1 MKVRDNTG
9 KIIYHT
15 VETDDGLKVYNG
27 NNKLLG
33 YYANGVTRKPNGQ
46 VISYSESP
54 GLLVGVS
61 I

>member
-15 VETDDGLKVYNG
+15 VETESGIKVYNSK
-27 NNKLLG
+27 NKLLG
-33 YYANGVTRKPNGQ
+33 YCENGMTRKPNGH

-54 GLLVGVS
+54 GLLV
-61 I
+61 

>member
-15 VETDDGLKVYNG
+15 VKTDDGLKVYNG
-27 NNKLLG
+27 KNKLLG
-33 YYANGVTRKPNGQ
+33 YCKNGMTRKTNGQ
-46 VISYSESP
+46 VVSYSESP

-61 I
+61 S